1 MKDVVSDEAINQKVI
16 FEVVSEDI
24 VGKFDQ
30 VRKELEL
37 FKQEEEQKVN
47 QEAKEKDQRQKIQEE
62 KLKL

>member
-16 FEVVSEDI
+16 FEVDKDVI
-24 VGKFDQ
+24 GKFDQ